1 MVTFDPPLSNFP
13 ALKATDLIKHT
24 FFKDGVLEAEYTLT
38 AARLAPFVML
48 YAREP
53 HPIFALQLQRIFR
66 LPPDPHQP
74 ATNAYEYLT
83 DAAQAVQDA
92 RWRGEPWRWNQDE
105 AVQFFGHLHDAL
117 GNLTGSTRD
126 DTAELLNQC
135 ADGVARA
142 LMVSPDEECMMI
154 SLGPSAH
161 EHCLITALHCAT
173 VLAGRVAVSTARV
186 HHHLL
191 SWPDFVETT
200 TAAMQLVKRATS
212 PQIPNP
218 TPCP

>member
-1 MVTFDPPLSNFP
+1 MLTFDPVLSNFP
-13 ALKATDLIKHT
+13 ALKASDLIKHT
-24 FFKDGVLEAEYTLT
+24 FIADGVIQSEHTLS
-38 AARLAPFVML
+38 AARLAPILAL
-48 YAREP
+48 YARKP

-66 LPPDPHQP
+66 LSPDPLQS
-74 ATNAYEYLT
+74 AKNAYEYLT

-92 RWRGEPWRWNQDE
+92 RWSGEPWRWNQDE

-126 DTAELLNQC
+126 DTAELLDQC
-135 ADGVARA
+135 ADSVARA
-142 LMVSPDEECMMI
+142 FMVPPAEESMLI
-154 SLGPSAH
+154 SLGASAH
-161 EHCLITALHCAT
+161 EQCLIAAMHCAS
-173 VLAGRVAVSTARV
+173 VLAGRVAASTTRV

-212 PQIPNP
+212 PHIP
-218 TPCP
+218 TPTPSP